1 MITIDKLKKN
11 FGEKI
16 ARYYGATDMKV
27 LNYGAKKEFVDRYDI
42 QELLRANHLTDEQIV
57 EDILSLIG

>member
-16 ARYYGATDMKV
+16 AVDIEHYEINQGDMLGLVGNNGAGKTTC
-27 LNYGAKKEFVDRYDI
+27 
-42 QELLRANHLTDEQIV
+42 LLYTSPSPRD
-57 EDILSLIG
+57 

>member
-16 ARYYGATDMKV
+16 AVDIEHYEINQGDMLDWWETTV
-27 LNYGAKKEFVDRYDI
+27 QGR
-42 QELLRANHLTDEQIV
+42 R
-57 EDILSLIG
+57 LSSG